1 MFLSRLSLSES
12 QSLSRSGDQVENMF
26 RLYRLIL

>member
-1 MFLSRLSLSES
+1 MFRSHLSLSES
-12 QSLSRSGDQVENMF
+12 QSLNRSGDQVENMF